1 MRFNV
6 LLAIACLAIG
16 ASAGWFLKPDPSSD
30 SEEKIASGGAT
41 KDPISKR
48 TNRPGISD
56 RQISKRDKV
65 ESTSSRGATIMKF
78 GDSSEDMGKVQEQV
92 ASMFKKRQMDQLND
106 RITELVAKLS
116 LTPDQEKALREA
128 AEKGLGDFDGIFN
141 GEADLT
147 EIGKLMNNDGLEE
160 SLADLLTPEQSEQYE
175 ALKER
180 ELANRVEAR
189 ALNDLARLSSLDLS
203 QDQKDAAYEILYQQ
217 AQTAIESE
225 GPANGML
232 SMVTNGFG
240 IEVDSSSLGFAS
252 AVVVGGD
259 DSSAD
264 SGEPVDPQ
272 AAMQRAREQMEQRV
286 NEQVEALRPVLNET
300 QLEQYRRDLQRRQG
314 GFFLG
319 EETIEGIEVEVE

>member
-16 ASAGWFLKPDPSSD
+16 ASAGWFLKPDPSSNVND
-30 SEEKIASGGAT
+30 QLASGNTT
-41 KDPISKR
+41 KDQGSKGV
-48 TNRPGISD
+48 NSLDSSD
-56 RQISKRDKV
+56 RQVSKRGKV

-78 GDSSEDMGKVQEQV
+78 GDSSEDMGKIQEQM
-92 ASMFKKRQMDQLND
+92 ASMFKKRQLNRLND
-106 RITELVAKLS
+106 RITELVAKLKLS
-116 LTPDQEKALREA
+116 PEQEKALREA
-128 AEKGLGDFDGIFN
+128 TEKGLGDYDGIFN

-180 ELANRVEAR
+180 ELANRIEAR
-189 ALNDLARLSSLDLS
+189 ALNDLARLSNLDLS

-217 AQTAIESE
+217 ARTRIESE
-225 GPANGML
+225 GPANGMV

-252 AVVVGGD
+252 AVVVGGEEG
-259 DSSAD
+259 STENS
-264 SGEPVDPQ
+264 EPVDPQ
-272 AAMQRAREQMEQRV
+272 TAMQRAREQMEQRV

-300 QLEQYRRDLQRRQG
+300 QLEQYRRDLQRRNG

-319 EETIEGIEVEVE
+319 EEVIERIEVEAE